1 MTKVDSDVVTKV
13 DSDVVHATYT
23 KRSFIVSPT

>member
-1 MTKVDSDVVTKV
+1 VTKVDSDVVTKV